1 MTRKILILCAWM
13 ILCAAAVSAQMVTPV
28 KWSVD
33 SRMTS
38 DTDGEILFS
47 ASIEEGWHL
56 YGLSLPDGGPK
67 PTSVTYDRLDG
78 VELVGE
84 LTPSVAPIEK
94 VDMVFHLKLNWWEG
108 DVTLVQKFRL
118 TGDKGYAL
126 AGTITYQGC
135 NDGSCIPPTREP
147 FDVTSQG
154 YVADAAEEVAAE
166 KQAASVTPVA
176 GASQADDSKWWEP
189 LVFPVSDGT

>member
-1 MTRKILILCAWM
+1 M

-47 ASIEEGWHL
+47 ASIEERWHL

-84 LTPSVAPIEK
+84 LTP
-94 VDMVFHLKLNWWEG
+94 LL
-108 DVTLVQKFRL
+108 RL
-118 TGDKGYAL
+118 
-126 AGTITYQGC
+126 
-135 NDGSCIPPTREP
+135 
-147 FDVTSQG
+147 
-154 YVADAAEEVAAE
+154 
-166 KQAASVTPVA
+166 
-176 GASQADDSKWWEP
+176 
-189 LVFPVSDGT
+189 